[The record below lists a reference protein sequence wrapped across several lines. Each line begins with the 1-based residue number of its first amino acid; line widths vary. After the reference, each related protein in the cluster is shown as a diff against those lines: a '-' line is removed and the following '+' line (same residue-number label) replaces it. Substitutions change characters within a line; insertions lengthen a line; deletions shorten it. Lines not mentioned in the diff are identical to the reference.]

1 MIFVVASSVSS
12 ILFLRISMLKNKFKK
27 TFSMFGVTML
37 SNVHFDLNEFDE
49 NQPNQGVTMLSNV
62 HFDLFICPPLNNFD
76 LNEFYENQPNQG
88 VTMLSNVRAYFCCRR
103 TISFYIALRCERAIE
118 RRKRK
123 KKERKTELLVKE
135 RNGKDEGKT

>member
-12 ILFLRISMLKNKFKK
+12 ILFFRISMLKNKFKK

-62 HFDLFICPPLNNFD
+62 HFNGYRC
-76 LNEFYENQPNQG
+76 Y
-88 VTMLSNVRAYFCCRR
+88 VRLDILRQLESKKR
-103 TISFYIALRCERAIE
+103 TSTSMKSCDVRLGFSSTW
-118 RRKRK
+118 KQQ
-123 KKERKTELLVKE
+123 LLKIKLVE
-135 RNGKDEGKT
+135 D